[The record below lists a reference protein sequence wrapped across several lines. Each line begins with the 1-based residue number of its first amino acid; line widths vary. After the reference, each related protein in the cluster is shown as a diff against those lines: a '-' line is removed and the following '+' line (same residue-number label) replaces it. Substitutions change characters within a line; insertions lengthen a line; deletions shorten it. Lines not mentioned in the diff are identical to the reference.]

1 VTDRVRALLP
11 DVPAQL
17 AAMRQP
23 LWARRPPVVATGPHC
38 EKPHVCEFYEHCHA
52 GGPEHPVSDLPGAD
66 TKLRRALAELGI
78 DDIRHIPA
86 DFPGLKALQ
95 HWVCEALRIGQRH
108 HDPAIA
114 DVLTGLT
121 TPVHF
126 LDFETFASA
135 LPVLPGTSPYEA
147 IPFQWSVHTLLE
159 TGEVRH
165 QEYLHDGADDPR
177 PRLTAALLE
186 ALGSDGTVVAY
197 SGYEKTC
204 LSRLEAALPELA
216 ADLARVRERLFDL
229 LPAIRTQVYDPA
241 FRGSFSIKKVL
252 PALVPDLGYDD
263 LEIRDGSVASLAYEE
278 LRDPATAP
286 ERATAL
292 RRQLLDYCRRDTEA
306 MLELFRA
313 LC

>member
-1 VTDRVRALLP
+1 VFPAAVAGHTIPVQVPPIEGIHGWGGIYSQFSRWPAELSAFHEDVVVRA
-11 DVPAQL
+11 DVMQH
-17 AAMRQP
+17 R
-23 LWARRPPVVATGPHC
+23 
-38 EKPHVCEFYEHCHA
+38 VCDA
-52 GGPEHPVSDLPGAD
+52 
-66 TKLRRALAELGI
+66 
-78 DDIRHIPA
+78 IRS
-86 DFPGLKALQ
+86 
-95 HWVCEALRIGQRH
+95 GQRH

-114 DVLTGLT
+114 DVLTGLK

-126 LDFETFASA
+126 LDFETFAPA

-177 PRLTAALLE
+177 PRLAAALID

-204 LSRLEAALPELA
+204 LSRREAALPELA

-229 LPAIRTQVYDPA
+229 LPAIRTHVYDPA

-263 LEIRDGSVASLAYEE
+263 LDIRDGSVASLAYEE

-292 RRQLLDYCRRDTEA
+292 RTQLLDYRRRDTEA